1 MRMVTGTWLKTIIKL
16 LIIKKNKKI
25 MKKTVLFIFGLIFAG
40 SVAAQDTISLSLP
53 QAITIA
59 LSENPTIKIADKEIK
74 RVEYNKKE
82 KYGALLPNVSLGL
95 SYARSLKKQKM
106 FFSIP
111 GMPSN
116 PDGIEVGQD
125 NTFNGS
131 TNGLMA
137 TLPLFAPALW
147 QSINMSE
154 LDMELA
160 LESARSSKIALVNQV
175 SKAYYA
181 ILMAQDSYN
190 VLKRTYENSTENNR
204 IVQNKFKQ
212 GVVSEFESIRA
223 EVQLRNVGA
232 NLSAAENGVELTRLQ
247 LKMLM
252 GVGMDQEIKIEGSL
266 ADYENKMY
274 SDVLKIDTTT
284 LAENSDLKQ
293 FDIKS
298 RQLNQSVKLQRAS
311 WMPTLSAS
319 FNYNYMSY
327 ANDDILFTGDQRWF
341 PTSNV
346 GIMLSIPLFQG
357 GQRYFK
363 DKQLQIQVDELKD
376 QKLNLKRSLELQA
389 MSYINNIEKAMKL
402 IESNKVALSQAE
414 KAMTISQKRY
424 EVGAGTY
431 LDVANAELAYQQS
444 GLAYNQAIYDYLS
457 AKTDL
462 EKLLGNK

>member
-1 MRMVTGTWLKTIIKL
+1 
-16 LIIKKNKKI
+16 

>member
-1 MRMVTGTWLKTIIKL
+1 
-16 LIIKKNKKI
+16 

-74 RVEYNKKE
+74 RVEYSKKE

-111 GMPSN
+111 GMPAN

-252 GVGMDQEIKIEGSL
+252 GVEMDQEIKVEGSL

-274 SDVLKIDTTT
+274 SDVLKIDTST
-284 LAENSDLKQ
+284 LADNSDLKQ

-319 FNYNYMSY
+319 FNYNYMSV

-341 PTSNV
+341 PASNV
-346 GIMLSIPLFQG
+346 GIVLSIPLFQG

-389 MSYINNIEKAMKL
+389 MSYINNIEKAMKQ

>member
-1 MRMVTGTWLKTIIKL
+1 MVTGTWLKTIIKL